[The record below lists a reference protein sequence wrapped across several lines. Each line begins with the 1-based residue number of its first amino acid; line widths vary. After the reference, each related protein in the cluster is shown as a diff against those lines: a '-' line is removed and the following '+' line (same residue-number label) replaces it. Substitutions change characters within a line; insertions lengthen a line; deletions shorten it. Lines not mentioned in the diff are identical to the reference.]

1 MTLIS
6 IITHGFVFSIGFAFG
21 LFFAARR
28 GSQHDA
34 QD

>member
-1 MTLIS
+1 MTWAVL
-6 IITHGFVFSIGFAFG
+6 THGFALSVGFAFG

-28 GSQHDA
+28 GSRYDA